1 MAPAGTDDIIRE
13 ARTWIGTRFAHQGR
27 VKRNAI
33 NNGGVDCAGLIV
45 GVAQSLGLSSFDYKG
60 YSREPLGGMLQKI
73 LEDHLEQVSIKH
85 MQPGDVLLMK
95 FLHEPQ
101 HLGFCAGETVI
112 HSYETVGKCIEHRI
126 DERWKNRIV
135 AVYRFRG
142 LA

>member
-1 MAPAGTDDIIRE
+1 MAPAARPDDIIRE
-13 ARTWIGTRFAHQGR
+13 ARGWIGTPFHHQGR
-27 VKRNAI
+27 AKGR
-33 NNGGVDCAGLIV
+33 GVDCAGLIV
-45 GVAQSLGLSSFDYKG
+45 GVAQALGLSSFDYKG

-73 LEDHLEQVSIKH
+73 LDDHLDRVED

-112 HSYETVGKCIEHRI
+112 HSYEAVGKCIEHRL
-126 DERWKNRIV
+126 DERWLGRIV

-142 LA
+142 ID